1 MNALAYNYLFLGVI
15 SLISVL
21 VEIEDA
27 KSKKIRNKLIV
38 AGFLAGFLL
47 FLAAY
52 GFGIYN
58 KFDYLIK
65 VIINVAISFLAGFA
79 IWRLGFWSAGDAKL
93 FILFSFLLPLYY
105 YQKTFLDYFPS
116 FVLIINCFIAF
127 LIFLIFKSF
136 YFWFKS
142 AVDLIKNKKIRK
154 EILTEYLDEKKN
166 KLIGFFKNKKIFLK
180 MFFKISV
187 GLLIYFILA
196 RFLFKSGFQPKIF
209 FIFFFVFFAI
219 NALIG
224 FYINKYS
231 KEKIKIEDLRIQMNL
246 AAETILKLKENKN
259 FFKDLG
265 VLRPEGMEGRQA
277 NLIKEHLSKNNVK
290 EVYIYKS
297 TLFSLWII
305 IGTLMT
311 ILLKG
316 SVVQVLFNLI

>member
-1 MNALAYNYLFLGVI
+1 MSALVYNYLFLGAI
-15 SLISVL
+15 LLISVL

>member
-1 MNALAYNYLFLGVI
+1 MSALVYNYLFLGAI
-15 SLISVL
+15 LLISVL

-246 AAETILKLKENKN
+246 AAETILKLKENKI